1 MCLNFAL
8 NWVWIDDFMLGF
20 HCLFFCFSR
29 KPFEEGVGSSVGSDG
44 KSGNDRVLEVNID
57 F

>member
-1 MCLNFAL
+1 MCLNFAM